1 MLFGDNGLSGRFLIL
16 DFASHKKLLEETTG
30 LTLERDVPLRGFTS
44 FGIGGPAALFAVVDS
59 PSAMGK
65 LISTATDCGVE
76 ILILGGGTNL
86 LVSDDGF
93 DGIAVHARIFGVEL
107 SDDGD
112 RVTVGAGVPV
122 AGLVEDLIGR
132 GIGGLEFAAGLP
144 GTVGGAVAGNAGC
157 FGCTFGQKLVGATVV
172 TGKGEVVEVDD
183 PSWFGFEYR
192 RSSVFA
198 RQTVVTSATFAV
210 RPDDLSR
217 LRREADEHLRT
228 RRERHPAKEIKTAGS
243 YFRNLEPSEPGGRR
257 TAAGALLDQVGAKE
271 MSVGDAAVFERHA
284 NIVINRKNATA
295 VNVLELAGRMAA
307 RVKERFDIEL
317 EPEVRFVGRR
327 PSV

>member
-1 MLFGDNGLSGRFLIL
+1 MLCGDNGLPGRFLIL
-16 DFASHKKLLEETTG
+16 DFASQKKLLEETTG
-30 LTLERDVPLRGFTS
+30 LTLKRDVPLLGFTS
-44 FGIGGPAALFAVVDS
+44 LGIGGPAALFAVVDS
-59 PSAMGK
+59 SSTMGK
-65 LISTATDCGVE
+65 LISVATDCGVE

-93 DGIAVHARIFGVEL
+93 DGMAVHARIFGVEL
-107 SDDGD
+107 SVDGD
-112 RVTVGAGVPV
+112 RVTVGAGVSV
-122 AGLVEDLIGR
+122 AGMVEDLIAR

-172 TGKGEVVEVDD
+172 TGKGEIVEVDD

-192 RSSVFA
+192 RSSLSA
-198 RQTVVTSATFAV
+198 RQAVVTSATFVV
-210 RPDDLSR
+210 RPDDRFR
-217 LRREADEHLRT
+217 LRREADEYLST
-228 RRERHPAKEIKTAGS
+228 RRERHPAKGIMTAGS
-243 YFRNLEPSEPGGRR
+243 YFKNLEPSEPGGRR

-295 VNVLELAGRMAA
+295 QNVLELAGRMAA
-307 RVKERFDIEL
+307 RVKKKFDIVL

-327 PSV
+327 G

>member
-1 MLFGDNGLSGRFLIL
+1 MFVGDNGLPGRFLIL
-16 DFASHKKLLEETTG
+16 DFTSHKKLLEETTG
-30 LTLERDVPLRGFTS
+30 LTLEKGVPLRGFTS

-59 PSAMGK
+59 PYTMGK

-93 DGIAVHARIFGVEL
+93 DGIAVHACILGVDL
-107 SDDGD
+107 SVDGD

-122 AGLVEDLIGR
+122 AGLVEDLIAR

-157 FGCTFGQKLVGATVV
+157 FGGTFGERLVGATVV
-172 TGKGEVVEVDD
+172 TGRGEVVEVDD

-192 RSSVFA
+192 RSSVSV
-198 RQTVVTSATFAV
+198 RQAVVTSATFAV
-210 RPDDLSR
+210 RPDDRSR
-217 LRREADEHLRT
+217 LRREADEYLRT
-228 RRERHPAKEIKTAGS
+228 RCDRHPSREILTAGS
-243 YFRNLEPSEPGGRR
+243 YFKNLEPSEPGGRR
-257 TAAGALLDQVGAKE
+257 TAAGALLDQVGARE

-295 VNVLELAGRMAA
+295 ENVLELAGRMAA
-307 RVKERFDIEL
+307 RVKKKFDVEL

-327 PSV
+327 G